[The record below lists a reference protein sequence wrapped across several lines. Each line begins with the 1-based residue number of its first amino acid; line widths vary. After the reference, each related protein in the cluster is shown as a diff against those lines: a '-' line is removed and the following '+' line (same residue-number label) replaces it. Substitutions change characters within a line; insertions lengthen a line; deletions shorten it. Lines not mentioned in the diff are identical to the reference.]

1 MSETNIAAPVPAS
14 ERELRGFDT
23 FLAVLAAAC
32 ISVVGGGV
40 IGVIIGIAWSS
51 RKVPGNPAEL
61 LQTNFYAVVG
71 LTTFLTAITLVVLLA
86 IAHRF
91 TQKPLTYFFSKVPVA
106 TLFKAALS
114 SIVLMA
120 LCLALEAALKYGWH
134 ITMNVAKTE
143 DAMNPKSWSQLGIV
157 LVFFA
162 AFVPF
167 YEELLF
173 RGYIFGWLKRVTP
186 VGLAT
191 IISAAIFALAHGLF
205 ISRGGVSGWVGT
217 GEIFLLGCLMAW
229 WVSRTGSLRPSYV
242 VHLVN
247 NAATFILAFL
257 VPNLP

>member
-1 MSETNIAAPVPAS
+1 MSETVVAVPVSAG
-14 ERELRGFDT
+14 ERTLRGFDT
-23 FLAVLAAAC
+23 FLAVLAAVG
-32 ISVVGGGV
+32 ISVGVGGI
-40 IGVIIGIAWSS
+40 IGVGIGIVWDAL
-51 RKVPGNPAEL
+51 KLPGDPVEL

-71 LTTFLTAITLVVLLA
+71 LTTFLTAIILVLLFA

-91 TQKPLTYFFSKVPVA
+91 TKRPLAYFFPMVPVA

-114 SIVLMA
+114 SIVLMV
-120 LCLALEAALKYGWH
+120 LSLALEMALKYGWH

-143 DAMNPKSWSQLGIV
+143 EAMSPKSWSQLGIV

-186 VGLAT
+186 LWLAA
-191 IISAAIFALAHGLF
+191 IISAAIFALVHGLF
-205 ISRGGVSGWVGT
+205 ISRDGVSGWLGT
-217 GEIFLLGCLMAW
+217 SEIFLLGCLMAW
-229 WVSRTGSLRPSYV
+229 WVARTGSLRPAYV

-247 NAATFILAFL
+247 NAAAFLLAFL
-257 VPNLP
+257 LPNLS

>member
-1 MSETNIAAPVPAS
+1 MSETVVTASVPAG

-23 FLAVLAAAC
+23 FLAVLAAVGV
-32 ISVVGGGV
+32 SVIGGGI
-40 IGVIIGIAWSS
+40 IGLVIGIAWGAL
-51 RKVPGNPAEL
+51 KLPGNPGEL

-71 LTTFLTAITLVVLLA
+71 FTTFLTAIILVILLA

-91 TQKPLTYFFSKVPVA
+91 TKKPLTYFFPKVPVA

-120 LCLALEAALKYGWH
+120 LCLALEAALKYGWR
-134 ITMNVAKTE
+134 ISMNVAKTE
-143 DAMNPKSWSQLGIV
+143 EAMSPKSWSQLAIV

-186 VGLAT
+186 VWLAT
-191 IISAAIFALAHGLF
+191 IISAAIFALVHGLF

-229 WVSRTGSLRPSYV
+229 WVSRTGSLRPAYV
-242 VHLVN
+242 VHFVN
-247 NAATFILAFL
+247 NGTAFIFAFL
-257 VPNLP
+257 LPNLP